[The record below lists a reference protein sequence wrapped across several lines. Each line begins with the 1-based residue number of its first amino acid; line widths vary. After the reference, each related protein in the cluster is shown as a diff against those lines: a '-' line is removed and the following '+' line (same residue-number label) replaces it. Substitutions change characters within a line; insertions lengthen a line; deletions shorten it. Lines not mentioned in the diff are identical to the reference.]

1 MSQRSNRK
9 QHLVSGQLQKI
20 EIWSRDTGQQIPCF
34 DRCHL
39 IITWMSNIKGVHGKP
54 RLHVSVNPLLIW
66 SMAAMLH
73 APPSPSSSSR
83 VRAHEQYRCPWQP
96 WENQVMGF
104 FFPIWLWGSAW
115 RPFGPPELRYYFFF
129 RLSFSPFSHSP
140 VACGTDTG
148 DKTSLVLRAFFST
161 MNSGEGSRDEV
172 GDEDE
177 KPYCHH

>member
-1 MSQRSNRK
+1 MSCR
-9 QHLVSGQLQKI
+9 LEPG
-20 EIWSRDTGQQIPCF
+20 IWSRDTGQQILCF
-34 DRCHL
+34 DRCQL

-115 RPFGPPELRYYFFF
+115 RPFGPPELRYNHISC
-129 RLSFSPFSHSP
+129 RTPSAGWGGVRGLW
-140 VACGTDTG
+140 
-148 DKTSLVLRAFFST
+148 
-161 MNSGEGSRDEV
+161 
-172 GDEDE
+172 EDE
-177 KPYCHH
+177 KKTPSNEPPWYRGKCLAKVYLTYYNELDALSLL